1 MRTTLTLDKDLAIQ
15 LARIQRDRG
24 TSFKEVVNEAIRH
37 GLDQMTR
44 PPRRRQ
50 RFRTQT
56 VSLGRCLIGS
66 LDDVAE
72 VLTVAEGE
80 RLRDSD

>member
-1 MRTTLTLDKDLAIQ
+1 LTIDEDVAAELE
-15 LARIQRDRG
+15 RIQCDRRA
-24 TSFKEVVNEAIRH
+24 SFKDVVNEALRQ
-37 GLDQMTR
+37 GLRQMIH

-56 VSLGRCLIGS
+56 VSLGRCLIGN

-72 VLTVAEGE
+72 VLAVAEE
-80 RLRDSD
+80 EWPA